1 MQNPPTKFNME
12 FLLHSLVDAQTLN
25 ILNFLK
31 YNQSEQSR
39 PMRTAV
45 PNHHFFNCV
54 PAWFTLLSKAK
65 TSLVLEDDGTWL
77 FRSSGI
83 TKLEEQDIGLFLN
96 WILPNVL
103 STRNKPLRL
112 ARVRNLARCRF
123 ASLSYFLRDGKL
135 TMDYDSRVV
144 LSTPTPIKL
153 VGAA

>member
-39 PMRTAV
+39 PVRTKV
-45 PNHHFFNCV
+45 PNHQFFNCV
-54 PAWFTLLSKAK
+54 PAWYTLLSKAK
-65 TSLVLEDDGTWL
+65 TSLVLEDDGTWY
-77 FRSSGI
+77 FRSSGF

-103 STRNKPLRL
+103 CARKKPLRL
-112 ARVRNLARCRF
+112 ARVRNLARNSYT
-123 ASLSYFLRDGKL
+123 SLSYFLRDGKL